1 MLSSKAG
8 LSINDEKKYVG
19 ILFFLFAVQIMSW
32 VPRFP
37 EVKANLG
44 LPNGEFGT
52 YLSLGSV
59 GAVIAMLSSGHFVHK
74 FGAKTVLIISSFSM
88 CLAAS
93 TIVHLQ
99 STPVFIIANMING
112 ASISAFNIAL
122 NAQAF
127 HAQDRAGELILSR
140 QHGYWTIGAVV
151 TAIFSGFMVEFVGIA
166 LHINVLSAIL
176 FLVILVI
183 IKKLKPELI
192 KPSPEEDSDFGFKD
206 LFTSFRIDYLVSA
219 ALICGI
225 MVEFAT
231 ADWSAIYAKETI
243 GVRGS
248 LATIP
253 YILTFT
259 AMIVGRL
266 GQHRITPYISLKQQ
280 IKYGSVIGGVGF
292 IGFILASSLL
302 VDYSKTAAYIC
313 TLIGFAIGGF
323 FSAILSPT
331 FFTAA
336 NKRSSQPSAVIFG
349 QMGVINAIL
358 TLIVKT
364 IIAWTAQL
372 TGSIAIAMIIPGLM
386 LISVAF
392 MSHAAKDL

>member
-1 MLSSKAG
+1 MPSSSTR
-8 LSINDEKKYVG
+8 LSIADEKKYVG
-19 ILFFLFAVQIMSW
+19 LLFFFFAVEIMSW

-44 LPNGEFGT
+44 LSNGEFGT
-52 YLSLGSV
+52 YLSFGSV
-59 GAVIAMLSSGHFVHK
+59 GAVLALLSSGHFVHK
-74 FGAKTVLIISSFSM
+74 FGARKVLIISTVTM
-88 CLAAS
+88 CLAIGAV
-93 TIVHLQ
+93 VHLQ
-99 STPVFIIANMING
+99 SALIFIFVNIING
-112 ASISAFNIAL
+112 ASISFFNTAL

-140 QHGYWTIGAVV
+140 QHGYWTIGAVA

-166 LHINVLSAIL
+166 LHINVLSVVLFFIIL
-176 FLVILVI
+176 SI
-183 IKKLKPELI
+183 IKKLGPELI
-192 KPSPEEDSDFGFKD
+192 KPSPDDDSDFGFKD
-206 LFTSFRIDYLVSA
+206 LFTSFRIDYLVST
-219 ALICGI
+219 ALVCGI

-231 ADWSAIYAKETI
+231 ADWSAIYSKETI

-266 GQHRITPYISLKQQ
+266 GQHRITPYVSLVQQ
-280 IKYGSVIGGVGF
+280 IRYGSVIGGVGF

-302 VDYSKTAAYIC
+302 VEHSKTAAYIC

-331 FFTAA
+331 LFTAA
-336 NKRSSQPSAVIFG
+336 NKRSSQPSAVVFA
-349 QMGVINAIL
+349 QTGVMNAIL
-358 TLIVKT
+358 VLIVKT
-364 IIAWTAQL
+364 VIAWTAQL

-392 MSHAAKDL
+392 MSRVAKAL

>member
-1 MLSSKAG
+1 MPSSKLG
-8 LSINDEKKYVG
+8 LSIPDEKKYIG

-37 EVKANLG
+37 EVKANLA
-44 LPNGEFGT
+44 LSNGEFGT

-74 FGAKTVLIISSFSM
+74 LGAKPVLIVSTLGM
-88 CLAAS
+88 CLSISA
-93 TIVHLQ
+93 IVHLQ
-99 STPVFIIANMING
+99 STPIFIIANMING

-140 QHGYWTIGAVV
+140 QHGYWTLGAVA

-166 LHINVLSAIL
+166 LHINVLSIVL
-176 FLVILVI
+176 FLTILWTI
-183 IKKLKPELI
+183 NKLEPEMI
-192 KPSPEEDSDFGFKD
+192 KPSPEDDSDFGVKD

-219 ALICGI
+219 ALVCGI

-266 GQHRITPYISLKQQ
+266 GQHRITPYVSLQQQ

-302 VDYSKTAAYIC
+302 VDHSKVAAYIC
-313 TLIGFAIGGF
+313 TLIGFSIGGL

-336 NKRSSQPSAVIFG
+336 NKRSSQPSAVVVG
-349 QMGVINAIL
+349 QMGVTNAIL

-392 MSHAAKDL
+392 MSRAAKDL

>member
-1 MLSSKAG
+1 MPSSKLG
-8 LSINDEKKYVG
+8 LSVSDEKKYIG
-19 ILFFLFAVQIMSW
+19 ILFFLFAIQIMSW

-37 EVKANLG
+37 EVKANLD
-44 LPNGEFGT
+44 LSNGEFGT

-74 FGAKTVLIISSFSM
+74 FGAKPVLIISTLSM
-88 CLAAS
+88 CLS
-93 TIVHLQ
+93 ISIVVHLQ
-99 STPVFIIANMING
+99 STPVFIIVNMING
-112 ASISAFNIAL
+112 GSIAAFNIAL

-127 HAQDRAGELILSR
+127 HAQDRSGELILSR
-140 QHGYWTIGAVV
+140 QHGYWTIGAVA

-166 LHINVLSAIL
+166 LHINVLSVVVFFIIL
-176 FLVILVI
+176 SI
-183 IKKLKPELI
+183 IKKLEPEMI
-192 KPSPEEDSDFGFKD
+192 KPSPDDEGDFGFKD
-206 LFTSFRIDYLVSA
+206 LFTSFRIDYLVST
-219 ALICGI
+219 ALVCGI

-259 AMIVGRL
+259 AMIVARL
-266 GQHRITPYISLKQQ
+266 GQHRITPYVSLRQQ

-302 VDYSKTAAYIC
+302 VDHSKTAAYIC
-313 TLIGFAIGGF
+313 TLIGFSIGGL

-336 NKRSSQPSAVIFG
+336 NKRSSQPSAVVVG
-349 QMGVINAIL
+349 QMGVTNAIL

-372 TGSIAIAMIIPGLM
+372 TGSIAVAMIIPGLM

-392 MSHAAKDL
+392 MSRVAKDL

>member
-1 MLSSKAG
+1 MPSSKLG
-8 LSINDEKKYVG
+8 LSVSDEKKYIG
-19 ILFFLFAVQIMSW
+19 ILFFLFAIQIMSW

-37 EVKANLG
+37 EVKANLD
-44 LPNGEFGT
+44 LSNGEFGT

-74 FGAKTVLIISSFSM
+74 FGAKPVLIISTLSM
-88 CLAAS
+88 CLS
-93 TIVHLQ
+93 ISIVVHLQ
-99 STPVFIIANMING
+99 STPVFIIVNMING
-112 ASISAFNIAL
+112 GSIAAFNIAL

-127 HAQDRAGELILSR
+127 HAQDRSGELILSR
-140 QHGYWTIGAVV
+140 QHGYWTIGAVA

-166 LHINVLSAIL
+166 LHINVLSVVVFFIIL
-176 FLVILVI
+176 SI
-183 IKKLKPELI
+183 IKKLEPEMI
-192 KPSPEEDSDFGFKD
+192 KPSPEDDSDFGLKD
-206 LFTSFRIDYLVSA
+206 LFTSFRIDHLVSA
-219 ALICGI
+219 ALVCGI
-225 MVEFAT
+225 MVEFST

-259 AMIVGRL
+259 AMIVARL
-266 GQHRITPYISLKQQ
+266 GQHKITPYVSLEQQ

-302 VDYSKTAAYIC
+302 VDHSKTAAYIC
-313 TLIGFAIGGF
+313 TLIGFSIGGL

-336 NKRSSQPSAVIFG
+336 NKRSSQPSAVVVG
-349 QMGVINAIL
+349 QMGVTNAIL

-372 TGSIAIAMIIPGLM
+372 TGSIAVAMIIPGLM

-392 MSHAAKDL
+392 MSRVAKDL

>member
-1 MLSSKAG
+1 MPSSSTR
-8 LSINDEKKYVG
+8 LSIADEKKYVG
-19 ILFFLFAVQIMSW
+19 LLFFFFAVEIMSW

-44 LPNGEFGT
+44 LSNGEFGT
-52 YLSLGSV
+52 YLSFGSV
-59 GAVIAMLSSGHFVHK
+59 GAVLALLSSGHFVHK
-74 FGAKTVLIISSFSM
+74 FGARKVLIISAVTM
-88 CLAAS
+88 CLAIGAV
-93 TIVHLQ
+93 VHLQ
-99 STPVFIIANMING
+99 SALIFIFVNIING
-112 ASISAFNIAL
+112 ASISFFNTAL

-140 QHGYWTIGAVV
+140 QHGYWTIGAVA

-166 LHINVLSAIL
+166 LHINVLSVVLFFIIL
-176 FLVILVI
+176 SI
-183 IKKLKPELI
+183 IKKLGPELI
-192 KPSPEEDSDFGFKD
+192 KPSPDDDSDFGFKD
-206 LFTSFRIDYLVSA
+206 LFTSFRIDYLVST
-219 ALICGI
+219 ALVCGI

-231 ADWSAIYAKETI
+231 ADWSAIYSKETI

-266 GQHRITPYISLKQQ
+266 GQHRITPYVSLVQQ
-280 IKYGSVIGGVGF
+280 IRYGSVIGGVGF

-302 VDYSKTAAYIC
+302 VEHSKTAAYIC

-331 FFTAA
+331 LFTAA
-336 NKRSSQPSAVIFG
+336 NKRSSQPSAVVFA
-349 QMGVINAIL
+349 QTGVMNAIL
-358 TLIVKT
+358 VLIVKT
-364 IIAWTAQL
+364 VIAWTAQL

-392 MSHAAKDL
+392 MSRVAKDL

>member
-1 MLSSKAG
+1 MPSSNVG
-8 LSINDEKKYVG
+8 LSVSDEKKYIG
-19 ILFFLFAVQIMSW
+19 FLFFFFAVVIMSW

-44 LPNGEFGT
+44 LSNGEFGT
-52 YLSLGSV
+52 YLSLGSI
-59 GAVIAMLSSGHFVHK
+59 GSIIAMLSSGHFVHK
-74 FGAKTVLIISSFSM
+74 FGAKKVLVISALSL
-88 CLAAS
+88 CLAVS
-93 TIVHLQ
+93 TLVHLQ
-99 STPVFIIANMING
+99 SAPIFIVVNMING
-112 ASISAFNIAL
+112 GSIAAFNIAL

-140 QHGYWTIGAVV
+140 QHGFWTIGAVT

-166 LHINVLSAIL
+166 LHINVLCAVV
-176 FLVILVI
+176 FVI
-183 IKKLKPELI
+183 ILSIIRKLGPELI
-192 KPSPEEDSDFGFKD
+192 KPSPEDDADFGFKD

-219 ALICGI
+219 ALVCGI

-231 ADWSAIYAKETI
+231 ADWSAIYSKETI

-259 AMIVGRL
+259 AMIIGRL
-266 GQHRITPYISLKQQ
+266 GQHRITPYVSLQHQ

-302 VDYSKTAAYIC
+302 VDHSKTAAYIC
-313 TLIGFAIGGF
+313 TLLGFSIGGL

-336 NKRSSQPSAVIFG
+336 NKRSSQPSAVVVG
-349 QMGVINAIL
+349 QMGVTNAIL

-392 MSHAAKDL
+392 MSRAAKDL

>member
-1 MLSSKAG
+1 MPSSKTS
-8 LSINDEKKYVG
+8 LSVSDEKKYVG

-44 LPNGEFGT
+44 LSNGEFGT

-74 FGAKTVLIISSFSM
+74 LGAKKVLIIATLSM
-88 CLAAS
+88 CLS
-93 TIVHLQ
+93 ISVIVHLQ
-99 STPVFIIANMING
+99 SALVFIIVNMING
-112 ASISAFNIAL
+112 GAISAFNIAL

-140 QHGYWTIGAVV
+140 QHGYWTMGAVA

-166 LHINVLSAIL
+166 LHINALSVVVFFIIL
-176 FLVILVI
+176 GFIR
-183 IKKLKPELI
+183 KLDPELI
-192 KPSPEEDSDFGFKD
+192 KPSAEEEDDFGFKD

-219 ALICGI
+219 ALVCGI

-266 GQHRITPYISLKQQ
+266 GQHRITPYVSLERQ

-292 IGFILASSLL
+292 IGFILASSAL
-302 VDYSKTAAYIC
+302 VDHSKTAAYIC
-313 TLIGFAIGGF
+313 TLIGFSIGGF

-336 NKRSSQPSAVIFG
+336 NKRSTQPSAVVVG
-349 QMGVINAIL
+349 QMGVVNAIL
-358 TLIVKT
+358 VLIVKT
-364 IIAWTAQL
+364 IIAWTAQFS
-372 TGSIAIAMIIPGLM
+372 GSIAIAMIIPGLM

-392 MSHAAKDL
+392 MSRLAKDL